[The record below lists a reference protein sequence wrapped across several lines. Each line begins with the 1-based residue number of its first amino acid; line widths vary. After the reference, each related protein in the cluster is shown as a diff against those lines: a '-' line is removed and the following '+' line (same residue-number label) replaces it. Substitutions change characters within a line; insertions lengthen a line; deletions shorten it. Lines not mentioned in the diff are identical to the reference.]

1 MILDTVGKLC
11 REFKILR
18 QKSNLNIDYNLGE
31 CLKLSFDLVK
41 LGLNYKSNV
50 DIAMER
56 VVVERLA
63 FKDYKLQNFIWLREP
78 EYIPRK
84 VTAGIKY
91 IGHENVVEFVLKR
104 DPLCV
109 LKV

>member
-41 LGLNYKSNV
+41 LGLNYK
-50 DIAMER
+50 
-56 VVVERLA
+56 
-63 FKDYKLQNFIWLREP
+63 
-78 EYIPRK
+78 
-84 VTAGIKY
+84 
-91 IGHENVVEFVLKR
+91 
-104 DPLCV
+104 
-109 LKV
+109 